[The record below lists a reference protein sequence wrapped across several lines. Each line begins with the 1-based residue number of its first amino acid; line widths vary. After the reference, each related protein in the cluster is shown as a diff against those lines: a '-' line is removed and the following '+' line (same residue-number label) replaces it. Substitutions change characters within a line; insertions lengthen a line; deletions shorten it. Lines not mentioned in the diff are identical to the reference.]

1 MARPQITDERPP
13 SAAAR
18 PSSLSASEVDTT
30 DWPAQAADTIER
42 VVQSVRDK
50 TTGPAI
56 SAVRWVVAGLF
67 LLLAGV
73 MVAVLLVVALVRVVD
88 VYLPSS
94 LLGDHHVWAAHGLV
108 GLPLFLAGLVF
119 LAKRH
124 PVSDR

>member
-1 MARPQITDERPP
+1 MARPQTTDPRA
-13 SAAAR
+13 SGAAMR
-18 PSSLSASEVDTT
+18 PSSLSASEVNTT

-67 LLLAGV
+67 LVLVGV
-73 MVAVLLVVALVRVVD
+73 MVAVLLVVALVRVID

-94 LLGDHHVWAAHGLV
+94 LFGDHHVWAAHTVV
-108 GLPLFLAGLVF
+108 GLPLFLAGLVL

-124 PVSDR
+124 PVPDR